1 MRGIIKYFL
10 DNPIAGN
17 MLMFF
22 LFIMGIFSLF
32 SIKSTFFPE
41 VETTIITVQAVYPGA
56 SPEEVE
62 EGIVSKIEENLKG
75 ITGIERTTSVSSEN
89 LGVVTVEVFQ
99 GYDIDEVLRDVK
111 NAVDQTPSFPVSME
125 PPIIAKR
132 ENRSPAI
139 SFSLSGD
146 VSLKTLKSFSRNVEK
161 DLLSIDGISKVEL
174 SGFPDE
180 EIEIAFR
187 ESDMRTYN
195 LTFDEAVLAIRG
207 SNLISTGG
215 TIKSD
220 QEELLIRAN
229 NRQYEGAGFRDIV
242 VRTNPSGGV
251 IKLHQIAD
259 ISDQWQDSPKR
270 TFVNGDP
277 SVVVNVSSTIREDL
291 IDINSKVKKYIE
303 EFNDEHEDVE
313 ATIIADNAKYLLG
326 RINLLAENGYLGFFI
341 VILLL
346 AIFLNWRLA
355 FWVALAI
362 PISFCGMFLL
372 VPLTGITINIMSVFG
387 MILVI
392 GILVD
397 DGIVIAENIY
407 QKYEEGLP
415 PTEAAL
421 EGTMEVLPAVFS
433 AIVTTV
439 IAFTAFLFVDG
450 RLGDFF
456 GQVAIVVI
464 LCLIFS
470 LVEGAFI
477 LPAHIAHSKALTKRV
492 RPALVVAS
500 DQGITQVCELL
511 KISRSEFLSN
521 NLARDM
527 ISEDN
532 EYVDEQLQNYI
543 QEKYDYDVEHLD
555 EGSSISPYIAK
566 PKKNPIMMAL
576 NSIMD
581 VLRKYTYEPVLKFA
595 INFSFP
601 TIAIGFAMM
610 AIALGAFKGGYIRNT
625 FFPSIPFEEFTVTLK
640 LPAGTNVATTQRI
653 LDHIEESAFAVN
665 KEYSEEHYNGE
676 KQIFEKVQKNVGPSI
691 DQGSLQITMLGG
703 EERGTVTARNMI
715 EILRKKVGPVY
726 EAESLQ
732 YVIRGPFGTA
742 ISISLQ
748 SLDYKQLDGAVAD
761 VEAAMSNITD
771 LKDVTSNNKEGLKEV
786 SLELTP
792 KAQNLGLTLNDI
804 VRQVRQGFFGGEVQ
818 RLQRGEDEVKVWVRY
833 KLEDRSDISKLS
845 DMRIRTAGNLTVPLS
860 ELATFSIERGVTNIN
875 HLNGRREVRIE
886 ADVANNDVSVADI
899 TRELQTEIVPNIL
912 RKYPSVDVLFEGENR
927 EQEKTTRS
935 LQTILGIIFLLMF
948 FVIVLTFKSVSQAMI
963 VFAII
968 PFSFIGV
975 GMGHYFMDRPIS
987 LLSFLGV
994 IALIGVLIND
1004 ALVFI
1009 TTFNQKIEKGKSFN
1023 DALYETG
1030 LSRFRPIVLTSVT
1043 TIAGLLPLLLEKSL
1057 NAQFLIPMA
1066 ISVSFGL
1073 MIVTFII
1080 LALTPAL
1087 LVISN
1092 RIKLSVM
1099 QIWEGYALDPVVVE
1113 PAYAGA
1119 KKNYLLFSFGA
1130 LFSIVG
1136 FFAIVY
1142 VSMKITGF
1150 IF

>member
-56 SPEEVE
+56 SPEEIE

-75 ITGIERTTSVSSEN
+75 TTGVERTTSVSSEN

-99 GYDIDEVLRDVK
+99 GFDIDEVLRDVK
-111 NAVDQTPSFPVSME
+111 NAVDQTPSFPVGME
-125 PPIIAKR
+125 PPIISKR

-146 VSLKTLKSFSRNVEK
+146 VSLKTLKNFARDVEI
-161 DLLSIDGISKVEL
+161 DLLSIDGISKIDL
-174 SGFPDE
+174 TGFPEE

-187 ESDMRTYN
+187 ETDMRTYN

-229 NRQYEGAGFRDIV
+229 NRQYEGSGFRDIV
-242 VRTNPSGGV
+242 VRSNPNGGV
-251 IKLHQIAD
+251 IRLSQIAD
-259 ISDQWQDSPKR
+259 INDQWQDSPQR
-270 TFVNGDP
+270 TFVNADP
-277 SVVVNVSSTIREDL
+277 SVVINVSSTLQEDL
-291 IDINSKVKKYIE
+291 LDINAKVKVYIE
-303 EFNDEHEDVE
+303 EFNEENEDVQ
-313 ATIIADNAKYLLG
+313 ATIIADNAKYLMG

-341 VILLL
+341 VIILL

-415 PTEAAL
+415 ANEAAL

-477 LPAHIAHSKALTKRV
+477 LPAHIAHSKALTERV
-492 RPALVVAS
+492 RPALVVAGN
-500 DQGITQVCELL
+500 QGITQVCELL
-511 KISRSEFLSN
+511 KISRANFLSN

-527 ISEDN
+527 MSDED
-532 EYVDEQLQNYI
+532 EYIDEQLQAYI
-543 QEKYDYDVEHLD
+543 QEQYDYDIELLD
-555 EGSSISPYIAK
+555 DDSNKEPHIAK
-566 PKKNPIMMAL
+566 PKKNPVMMVL
-576 NSIMD
+576 NGLMD
-581 VLRKYTYEPVLKFA
+581 TLRDYTYKPVLNFS
-595 INFSFP
+595 INYSFP
-601 TIAIGFAMM
+601 TLAIGFAMM
-610 AIALGAFKGGYIRNT
+610 AIAVGAFNGGYIKNT
-625 FFPSIPFEEFTVTLK
+625 FFPSIPFDAFTVTLK

-653 LDHIEESAFAVN
+653 LDHIEQSAFAVN
-665 KEYSEEHYNGE
+665 KEFSEENYNGDQ
-676 KQIFEKVQKNVGPSI
+676 QIFEKVQKNVGPSI
-691 DQGSLQITMLGG
+691 DEGNIVVTMLGG
-703 EERGTVTARNMI
+703 EERGPVSARDMI
-715 EILRKKVGPVY
+715 ALLRKKVGPVY

-732 YVIRGPFGTA
+732 YVIIGPFGTA
-742 ISISLQ
+742 ISVSLQ
-748 SLDYKQLDGAVAD
+748 SLDYKQLDGAVAE
-761 VEAAMSNITD
+761 VEAAMSNFSD

-792 KAQNLGLTLNDI
+792 KAHNLGLTLNEV
-804 VRQVRQGFFGGEVQ
+804 VRQVRQGFFGGQVQ

-833 KLEDRSDISKLS
+833 KLEDRSDISKLA

-860 ELATFSIERGVTNIN
+860 KLATFSIARGVTNIN
-875 HLNGRREVRIE
+875 HLNGRREVRVE
-886 ADVANNDVSVADI
+886 ADVVNNDVSVADI
-899 TRELQTEIVPNIL
+899 TRELQTDIVPAIL

-927 EQEKTTRS
+927 EQEKTTSS
-935 LQTILGIIFLLMF
+935 LQTTLGIIFLLMF

-1009 TTFNQKIEKGKSFN
+1009 TTFNLKIQKGKSFN

-1030 LSRFRPIVLTSVT
+1030 MSRFRPIVLTSVT

-1073 MIVTFII
+1073 MVVTFII

-1092 RIKLSVM
+1092 NIKLQVM
-1099 QIWEGYALDPVVVE
+1099 QLWEGYSLDPVVVE

-1119 KKNYLLFSFGA
+1119 KKNYLLYLLGA
-1130 LFSIVG
+1130 LVSIAG
-1136 FFAIVY
+1136 FFALVFF
-1142 VSMKITGF
+1142 SMKITGF

>member
-10 DNPIAGN
+10 VNPIAGN

-22 LFIMGIFSLF
+22 LFIMGILSLF

-41 VETTIITVQAVYPGA
+41 VESRIITIRAIYPGA
-56 SPEEVE
+56 SPEEIE

-75 ITGIERTTSVSSEN
+75 ITGIERTSSVSSEN
-89 LGVVTVEVFQ
+89 LGLITVETFS
-99 GYDIDEVLRDVK
+99 GFDIDVVLRDVK

-125 PPIIAKR
+125 PPIIAKQ
-132 ENRSPAI
+132 ESRSPAI

-146 VSLKTLKSFSRNVEK
+146 VGLKTLKAFARDVET
-161 DLLSIDGISKVEL
+161 DLLAMDGISKIEL
-174 SGFPDE
+174 TGFPEE

-187 ESDMRTYN
+187 ESDMRIYN

-207 SNLISTGG
+207 TNLISTGG

-229 NRQYEGAGFRDIV
+229 NRQYTGAGFRDVI
-242 VRTNPSGGV
+242 VRTNPNGGV

-259 ISDQWQDSPKR
+259 IKDQWEDSPKR
-270 TFVNGDP
+270 TYVNSDP
-277 SVVVNVSSTIREDL
+277 SVVVSVSSTIQEDL
-291 IDINSKVKKYIE
+291 LDISTKVKAYIE
-303 EFNDEHEDVE
+303 EFNEENNDIS

-346 AIFLNWRLA
+346 AVFLNWRLA

-415 PTEAAL
+415 ATEAAL

-433 AIVTTV
+433 AILTTV
-439 IAFTAFLFVDG
+439 IAFTAFLFVEG

-492 RPALVVAS
+492 RPALVVSAAS
-500 DQGITQVCELL
+500 GISQVCELL
-511 KISRSEFLSN
+511 KVSRSEFLSS

-527 ISEDN
+527 ISDDN
-532 EYVDEQLQNYI
+532 EHIDDQLENYI
-543 QEKYDYDVEHLD
+543 KEVYDYDVEFLD
-555 EGSSISPYIAK
+555 DDSNKAAYIAK
-566 PKKNPIMMAL
+566 PKKNPIMMGL
-576 NSIMD
+576 NNIMD
-581 VLRKYTYEPVLKFA
+581 VLRNYTYKPVLKFA
-595 INFSFP
+595 MNYSIP
-601 TIAIGFAMM
+601 TVALGIAMM
-610 AIALGAFKGGYIRNT
+610 AVTAGAFNGGYIRNT
-625 FFPSIPFEEFTVTLK
+625 FFPSIPFDAFSVTLE
-640 LPAGTNVATTQRI
+640 LPAGTNAATTKRI
-653 LDHIEESAFAVN
+653 LDHIEASAFEVN
-665 KEYSEEHYNGE
+665 KEYNEEHYDDGKE
-676 KQIFEKVQKNVGPSI
+676 IFEKIQKNVGPSI
-691 DQGSLQITMLGG
+691 NEGSLAITLLGG
-703 EERGTVTARNMI
+703 EERGEITARDLI
-715 EILRKKVGPVY
+715 SILRKKVGPVY

-732 YVIRGPFGTA
+732 YVIRGPFGSA
-742 ISISLQ
+742 ASISLQ
-748 SLDYKQLDGAVAD
+748 SQDYEQLDNAVD
-761 VEAAMSNITD
+761 EVEAAMSNISD
-771 LKDVTSNNKEGLKEV
+771 LKDVTSNNKAGLKEV

-792 KAQNLGLTLNDI
+792 KAYNLGLTLSDI

-833 KLEDRSDISKLS
+833 KIEDRSDISKLS

-875 HLNGRREVRIE
+875 HLNGRREIRIE
-886 ADVANNDVSVADI
+886 ADVANNNVSVADI
-899 TRELQTEIVPNIL
+899 TTELQTQIVPEIL
-912 RKYPSVDVLFEGENR
+912 AKYPSVDVLFEGEKR
-927 EQEKTTRS
+927 EQEKTTNS
-935 LQTILGIIFLLMF
+935 LQTTLAIIFMLMF

-968 PFSFIGV
+968 PFCFIGV
-975 GMGHYFMDRPIS
+975 GLGHFVMERPIS
-987 LLSFLGV
+987 LLSGLGI

-1009 TTFNQKIEKGKSFN
+1009 TTFNQKIGAGKTFN

-1030 LSRFRPIVLTSVT
+1030 MSRFRPIVLTSVT

-1066 ISVSFGL
+1066 ISVAFGL

-1092 RIKLSVM
+1092 NIKVGML
-1099 QIWEGYALDPVVVE
+1099 QIWEGHTIKKASVE

-1119 KKNYLLFSFGA
+1119 KKNYLLFMIGA
-1130 LFSIVG
+1130 VFTGVG
-1136 FFAIVY
+1136 LIIL
-1142 VSMKITGF
+1142 VSITGWITGLLF
-1150 IF
+1150 

>member
-22 LFIMGIFSLF
+22 LFIMGIFSLL

-56 SPEEVE
+56 SPEEIE
-62 EGIVSKIEENLKG
+62 EGIVSKIEDNLKG
-75 ITGIERTTSVSSEN
+75 VTGIERTTSVSSEN

-111 NAVDQTPSFPVSME
+111 NAVDQTPSFPASME
-125 PPIIAKR
+125 PPIIAKQ

-146 VSLKTLKSFSRNVEK
+146 ISLKTLKGFARNVEK
-161 DLLSIDGISKVEL
+161 DLLSIEGISKVEL
-174 SGFPDE
+174 TGFPEE

-215 TIKSD
+215 TIKSE

-242 VRTNPSGGV
+242 VRTNPNGGA
-251 IKLHQIAD
+251 IRLHQIAD
-259 ISDQWQDSPKR
+259 INDQWEDSPRR
-270 TFVNGDP
+270 TYVDGDP

-291 IDINSKVKKYIE
+291 LDINSKVKDYIV
-303 EFNDEHEDVE
+303 EFNNENKDVQ
-313 ATIIADNAKYLLG
+313 ASIIADNGKYLMG
-326 RINLLAENGYLGFFI
+326 RINLLAENGYIGFFI
-341 VILLL
+341 VIILL
-346 AIFLNWRLA
+346 AVFLNWRLA

-407 QKYEEGLP
+407 QKYEEGFP
-415 PTEAAL
+415 ANEAAL

-439 IAFTAFLFVDG
+439 IAFSAFLFVDG

-492 RPALVVAS
+492 RPALIVAS
-500 DQGITQVCELL
+500 NQGISQVCDLL
-511 KISRSEFLSN
+511 KISRSDFLSG

-527 ISEDN
+527 ISEG
-532 EYVDEQLQNYI
+532 DENIDDQLKTYI
-543 QEKYDYDVEHLD
+543 QEEYDYDVEILD
-555 EGSSISPYIAK
+555 DDSNKGPHIAK
-566 PKKNPIMMAL
+566 PKKNPVMMAL
-576 NSIMD
+576 NGIMD
-581 VLRKYTYEPVLKFA
+581 VLRDYTYKPVLKFA
-595 INFSFP
+595 INYSFP
-601 TIAIGFAMM
+601 TIAIGIAMM
-610 AIALGAFKGGYIRNT
+610 AIAVGAFNGGYIRNT
-625 FFPSIPFEEFTVTLK
+625 FFPSIPFDAFSVSLK
-640 LPAGTNVATTQRI
+640 LPAGTNVATTKRI
-653 LDHIEESAFAVN
+653 LDHIEQSAFELN
-665 KEYSEEHYNGE
+665 EEYSEENYGGD

-691 DQGSLQITMLGG
+691 DQGSLNITMLGG
-703 EERGTVTARNMI
+703 EERGAVTARDMI
-715 EILRKKVGPVY
+715 AELRKKVGPVH

-742 ISISLQ
+742 LSISLQ
-748 SLDYKQLDGAVAD
+748 SLDYKQLDGAVAE
-761 VEAAMSNITD
+761 VEAAMSNISD
-771 LKDVTSNNKEGLKEV
+771 LKDVTSNNKAGLKEI

-792 KAQNLGLTLNDI
+792 KAHNLGLTLNDI

-833 KLEDRSDISKLS
+833 KLEDRSDVSKLS
-845 DMRIRTAGNLTVPLS
+845 DMRIRTVGNLTVPLS

-875 HLNGRREVRIE
+875 HLNGRREVRVE
-886 ADVANNDVSVADI
+886 ADVLNNKVSVADI
-899 TRELQTEIVPNIL
+899 TRELQTDIVPEIL
-912 RKYPSVDVLFEGENR
+912 KKYPSVDVLFEGENR
-927 EQEKTTRS
+927 EQEKTADS
-935 LQTILGIIFLLMF
+935 MQTTLGIVFLLMF
-948 FVIVLTFKSVSQAMI
+948 FVIVLTFKSVSQALI

-975 GMGHYFMDRPIS
+975 GMGHYLMDRPIS
-987 LLSFLGV
+987 FLSILGV

-1004 ALVFI
+1004 ALVFV
-1009 TTFNQKIEKGKSFN
+1009 TTFNQKIQKGKSFY

-1030 LSRFRPIVLTSVT
+1030 MSRFRPIVLTSVT

-1066 ISVSFGL
+1066 ISVAFGL

-1087 LVISN
+1087 LVVSN
-1092 RIKLSVM
+1092 RIKLVVM
-1099 QIWEGYALDPVVVE
+1099 QLWEGYSMDPVSVE
-1113 PAYAGA
+1113 PAYPASR
-1119 KKNYLLFSFGA
+1119 KNYPLYLIGA
-1130 LFSIVG
+1130 VFSIVG
-1136 FFAIVY
+1136 FFAIVFL
-1142 VSMKITGF
+1142 SMKITGF

>member
-1 MRGIIKYFL
+1 MRSIIKYFL

-22 LFIMGIFSLF
+22 LFIMGIFTLS

-41 VETTIITVQAVYPGA
+41 IESTIITVQTIYPGA
-56 SPEEVE
+56 SPGEVE

-75 ITGIERTTSVSSEN
+75 VTGIERTNSVSSEN
-89 LGVVTVEVFQ
+89 SGVVTVEVFK
-99 GYDIDEVLRDVK
+99 GFDIDEVLRDVK
-111 NAVDQTPSFPVSME
+111 NAVDQIPSFPVSME
-125 PPIIAKR
+125 PPIIAKQ
-132 ENRSPAI
+132 ESRSPAI

-146 VSLKTLKSFSRNVEK
+146 VPLKALKNFSREVEK
-161 DLLSIDGISKVEL
+161 DLLAIDGISKIDIT
-174 SGFPDE
+174 GFPDE

-187 ESDMRTYN
+187 ETDMRAYN
-195 LTFDEAVLAIRG
+195 LTFDESVLAIRG
-207 SNLISTGG
+207 SNLITTGG

-229 NRQYEGAGFRDIV
+229 NRQYSGADLRDII
-242 VRTNPSGGV
+242 VRANPNGGN
-251 IKLHQIAD
+251 IRLHQIAD
-259 ISDQWQDSPKR
+259 ISDQWEDSPER
-270 TFVNGDP
+270 TYVNGDA

-291 IDINSKVKKYIE
+291 LDINSKVKKYIE
-303 EFNDEHEDVE
+303 EFNSENEDVE
-313 ATIIADNAKYLLG
+313 VTIIADNAKYLKQ
-326 RINLLAENGYLGFFI
+326 RIQLLASNGYIGFFI

-407 QKYEEGLP
+407 QKYEEGLSASD
-415 PTEAAL
+415 AAL

-439 IAFTAFLFVDG
+439 IAFSAFLFIDG
-450 RLGDFF
+450 RLGNFF

-492 RPALVVAS
+492 RPALIVS
-500 DQGITQVCELL
+500 SENGISQACELL
-511 KISRSEFLSN
+511 KVSKSDFIAG

-527 ISEDN
+527 ISDDDEHI
-532 EYVDEQLQNYI
+532 DEQLKTYI
-543 QEKYDYDVEHLD
+543 QEKYNYDVEFLSAD
-555 EGSSISPYIAK
+555 SSKGAHIAK
-566 PKKNPIMMAL
+566 PKKNALMLAL
-576 NSIMD
+576 NGIMD
-581 VLRKYTYEPVLKFA
+581 ILRDYTYKPVLKFA
-595 INFSFP
+595 MNYSIP
-601 TIAIGFAMM
+601 TVAIGIAMM
-610 AIALGAFKGGYIRNT
+610 AITIGAMNGGYIRNT
-625 FFPSIPFEEFTVTLK
+625 FFPSIPFDEFTISLK
-640 LPAGTNVATTQRI
+640 LPSGASVKETHRI
-653 LDHIEESAFAVN
+653 LDHIEASAIVVN
-665 KEYSEEHYNGE
+665 KEYSNENYSDE
-676 KQIFEKVQKNVGPSI
+676 KQIFEKIQKNVGPSS
-691 DQGSLQITMLGG
+691 DQGTIIISLLGG
-703 EERGTVTARNMI
+703 EERGPVSARDMI
-715 EILRKKVGPVY
+715 KLVREKVGPIY

-742 ISISLQ
+742 VSVSLQ
-748 SLDYKQLDGAVAD
+748 SLDYKQLDEAVSE
-761 VEAAMSNITD
+761 VETAMANIKD
-771 LKDVTSNNKEGLKEV
+771 LKDVTSNNKGGLKEV

-792 KAQNLGLTLNDI
+792 KAHNLGLTLNDI
-804 VRQVRQGFFGGEVQ
+804 VRQVRQGFFGSEVQ

-845 DMRIRTAGNLTVPLS
+845 DMRIRTAGNLAIPLS
-860 ELATFSIERGVTNIN
+860 ELANFSIERGVTNIN

-886 ADVANNDVSVADI
+886 ADVANNKVSVADI
-899 TRELQTEIVPNIL
+899 TRELQTEIIPEIL
-912 RKYPSVDVLFEGENR
+912 KKYPGVDVRFEGENR
-927 EQEKTTRS
+927 EQQKTIQSIRKT
-935 LQTILGIIFLLMF
+935 LGIIFLLMF
-948 FVIVLTFKSVSQAMI
+948 FVIILTFKSVSQAMI

-975 GMGHYFMDRPIS
+975 GMGHYLMDKPIS

-1009 TTFNQKIEKGKSFN
+1009 TTFNIKIKRGKTFQ

-1043 TIAGLLPLLLEKSL
+1043 TIAGLLPLMLEKSL

-1066 ISVSFGL
+1066 ISVAFGL

-1092 RIKLSVM
+1092 RFKLNVM
-1099 QIWEGYALDPVVVE
+1099 QIWEGKSLNAAEVE
-1113 PAYAGA
+1113 PAYIGT
-1119 KKNYLLFSFGA
+1119 KKNYAS
-1130 LFSIVG
+1130 
-1136 FFAIVY
+1136 
-1142 VSMKITGF
+1142 
-1150 IF
+1150 

>member
-41 VETTIITVQAVYPGA
+41 VETTIITVQTVYPGA

-111 NAVDQTPSFPVSME
+111 NAVDQTPSFPVDME
-125 PPIIAKR
+125 PPIVAKR

-146 VSLKTLKSFSRNVEK
+146 VSLKTLKSFARNVEK
-161 DLLSIDGISKVEL
+161 DLLSIDGLSKVEL
-174 SGFPDE
+174 TGFPEE

-187 ESDMRTYN
+187 ESDMRAYN
-195 LTFDEAVLAIRG
+195 LTFDEAVLAIRN

-251 IKLHQIAD
+251 IRLHQIAD
-259 ISDQWQDSPKR
+259 ISDQWEDSPQR
-270 TFVNGDP
+270 TFVDGNP

-291 IDINSKVKKYIE
+291 LDINSKTKAYIE
-303 EFNDEHEDVE
+303 EFNAENEDVQ
-313 ATIIADNAKYLLG
+313 ASIISDNGKYLLG

-341 VILLL
+341 VIILL

-415 PTEAAL
+415 PNEAAL

-500 DQGITQVCELL
+500 NQGISQVCELL
-511 KISRSEFLSN
+511 KINRSDFLSS

-527 ISEDN
+527 ISED
-532 EYVDEQLQNYI
+532 DEEIDNQLVNYI
-543 QEKYDYDVEHLD
+543 QEEYDYDVEYLKDDD
-555 EGSSISPYIAK
+555 EKAYIAK

-576 NSIMD
+576 NGIMD
-581 VLRKYTYEPVLKFA
+581 VLRKYTYEPVLEFS
-595 INFSFP
+595 INYSFP
-601 TIAIGFAMM
+601 TLAIGFAMM
-610 AIALGAFKGGYIRNT
+610 AIAVGAFKGGYIRNT
-625 FFPSIPFEEFTVTLK
+625 FFPSIPFDAFTVTLK
-640 LPAGTNVATTQRI
+640 LPAGTNVNTTKRI
-653 LDHIEESAFAVN
+653 LDHIEASAFALS
-665 KEYSEEHYNGE
+665 KEYSEEHYDGE
-676 KQIFEKVQKNVGPSI
+676 QEIFERVQKNVGPSI
-691 DQGSLQITMLGG
+691 DQGNIVITMLGG
-703 EERGTVTARNMI
+703 EERGPVSARDMI
-715 EILRKKVGPVY
+715 AKLRQKVGPVH

-742 ISISLQ
+742 ISVSLQ
-748 SLDYKQLDGAVAD
+748 SLDYKQLDSAVKE
-761 VEAAMSNITD
+761 VEAAMANISD
-771 LKDVTSNNKEGLKEV
+771 LKDVTSDNKEGLKEV

-792 KAQNLGLTLNDI
+792 KANNLGLTLNDVI
-804 VRQVRQGFFGGEVQ
+804 RQVRQGFFGGQVQ

-833 KLEDRSDISKLS
+833 KLEDRSDVSKLS
-845 DMRIRTAGNLTVPLS
+845 EMRIRTAGNLTVPLS

-886 ADVANNDVSVADI
+886 ADVVNNDVSVADI
-899 TRELQTEIVPNIL
+899 TRELQTDIVPEIL

-927 EQEKTTRS
+927 EQEKTTKS
-935 LQTILGIIFLLMF
+935 LQTILVIIFLLMF
-948 FVIVLTFKSVSQAMI
+948 FVIVLTFKSVSQALI

-968 PFSFIGV
+968 PFALIGV
-975 GMGHYFMDRPIS
+975 GMGHYIMDRPIS
-987 LLSFLGV
+987 LLSFLGI

-1009 TTFNQKIEKGKSFN
+1009 TTFNQKIEAGKTFN

-1080 LALTPAL
+1080 LSLTPAL

-1092 RIKLSVM
+1092 QIKLQVM
-1099 QIWEGYALDPVVVE
+1099 QLWEGSEFDPVVVE
-1113 PAYAGA
+1113 PAYAQPMKSYFLYMVGA
-1119 KKNYLLFSFGA
+1119 VI
-1130 LFSIVG
+1130 SIAG
-1136 FFAIVY
+1136 FFVL
-1142 VSMKITGF
+1142 VFFSLKITGL